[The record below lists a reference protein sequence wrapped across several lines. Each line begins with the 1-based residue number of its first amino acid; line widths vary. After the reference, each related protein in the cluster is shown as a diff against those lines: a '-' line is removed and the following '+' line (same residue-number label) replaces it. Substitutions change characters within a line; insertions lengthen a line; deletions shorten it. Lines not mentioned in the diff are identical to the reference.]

1 MNKEL
6 IYLNRLNYF
15 VFAVFLLFFCCFFAK
30 TSSFLSFLEENVQ
43 NTAFRSGEK
52 LKYKISYGKSNKKR
66 GRLLAGHATL
76 SVQSGDDNNYQ
87 LEAFGKTTN
96 FFSLFMK
103 IEHQYR
109 SIVSRETLNALKFSM
124 TAQEGKFYINDSIK
138 FKHDAE
144 SPIKNS
150 NDILSTLYKLRAINE
165 VNNKNIDTL
174 FFSYYYNDQIFE
186 SHIINL
192 GEEIIKTKFGSINT
206 IKWSPLLEKGRV
218 FKDTHGA
225 FIWTTA
231 NSMNIPV
238 KLEIPILV
246 GSIYVTLISSE
257 GTLYNI
263 NN

>member
-1 MNKEL
+1 MNKKF
-6 IYLNRLNYF
+6 IFLNRLNCF

-30 TSSFLSFLEENVQ
+30 TEVFLSFLEENIQ
-43 NTAFRSGEK
+43 NTAFRSGET

-66 GRLLAGHATL
+66 GRLLAGYATL
-76 SVQSGDDNNYQ
+76 SVQSRGDNNYQ

-103 IEHQYR
+103 IEHKYQ
-109 SIVSRETLNALKFSM
+109 SIISRETLNALAFSM
-124 TAQEGKFYINDSIK
+124 AAQEGNFYINDSIK
-138 FKHDAE
+138 FKHDAK
-144 SPIKNS
+144 SPTKNS

-165 VNNKNIDTL
+165 VHNKNSDTL

-238 KLEIPILV
+238 KLEIPVLV